1 MTSLTN
7 HDIINRAR
15 EACIPYFRNVYMK
28 DSLPKTGVLEREC
41 GVVNLDNSQGKGT
54 HWVCYYKNQDQRIY
68 FDSFGQ
74 VTPIEIQ
81 TYLKTKHE
89 ISQNI
94 AVIQRNTDI
103 VQHINTTNCG
113 HLCLFV
119 LEELGKG
126 VCFQQVLNKLRQ
138 RYGYSQNNQ

>member
-1 MTSLTN
+1 MSLSN
-7 HDIINRAR
+7 HDILQYAS
-15 EACIPYFRNVYMK
+15 ELGIPYFRGVYMK
-28 DSLPKTGVLEREC
+28 DTLPKSGVLEREC
-41 GVVNLDNSQGKGT
+41 GVVNLDSSQGPGT
-54 HWVCYYKNQDQRIY
+54 HWVSYYKQGNTRIY

-81 TYLKTKHE
+81 KYLKTKQE
-89 ISQNI
+89 FRKNI

-119 LEELGKG
+119 LEALGKG
-126 VCFQQVLNKLRQ
+126 VSFQQILTTLRQ
-138 RYGYSQNNQ
+138 RYGYT

>member
-1 MTSLTN
+1 MSLTN
-7 HDIINRAR
+7 HDILRYAS
-15 EACIPYFRNVYMK
+15 EMCIPYFRGVYMI
-28 DSLPKTGVLEREC
+28 DTLPKSGILEREC
-41 GVVNLDNSQGKGT
+41 GVVNLDSYKGSGT
-54 HWVCYYKNQDQRIY
+54 HWVSYYRQGGASIY

-81 TYLKTKHE
+81 KYLKTKRE
-89 ISQNI
+89 FSKNI

-119 LEELGKG
+119 LEALGKG
-126 VCFQQVLNKLRQ
+126 VSFQQILTTLRQ
-138 RYGYSQNNQ
+138 WYGYT